1 MKRILLAVICA
12 VLLLA
17 GCGVQEDK
25 AAFAAA
31 SKLLEERQYAE
42 AEAAFSRLADREIF
56 TAQSYRGMG
65 IAQLMRSAYSESSIS
80 FAKAK
85 LNGTQLSPEFQ
96 RDVDKYLAYCALKLG
111 KQAEAEETYDRLIGE
126 KEEAD
131 ILYMRG
137 RLRMADGRIEEA
149 GEDFTAAASLSTDY
163 NLFISIYE
171 LYTDYNMHA
180 DGAEFLNAALELTE
194 KEKNDHYGRGVIQYY
209 LENYTQAK
217 EELIAALRADPD
229 DAQAV
234 LLLGKTYLAMD
245 EAANARAMY
254 REHLENPECAAAAY
268 NGLAMCDLKEGN
280 YDSALRNIVEGLSL
294 KDSKANE
301 SLLYNEIIVYE
312 HKQDWETARIKA
324 ASFAAQYPTN
334 EAGQRENA
342 FLSSR

>member
-111 KQAEAEETYDRLIGE
+111 KQVQVLRFPHRKVQEQSAVPFPVHLV
-126 KEEAD
+126 D
-131 ILYMRG
+131 IKSLFFYHVGHQMQIARTG
-137 RLRMADGRIEEA
+137 R
-149 GEDFTAAASLSTDY
+149 
-163 NLFISIYE
+163 
-171 LYTDYNMHA
+171 
-180 DGAEFLNAALELTE
+180 
-194 KEKNDHYGRGVIQYY
+194 NDP
-209 LENYTQAK
+209 N
-217 EELIAALRADPD
+217 
-229 DAQAV
+229 
-234 LLLGKTYLAMD
+234 
-245 EAANARAMY
+245 
-254 REHLENPECAAAAY
+254 C
-268 NGLAMCDLKEGN
+268 
-280 YDSALRNIVEGLSL
+280 
-294 KDSKANE
+294 
-301 SLLYNEIIVYE
+301 LLY
-312 HKQDWETARIKA
+312 
-324 ASFAAQYPTN
+324 P
-334 EAGQRENA
+334 EAITV
-342 FLSSR
+342 